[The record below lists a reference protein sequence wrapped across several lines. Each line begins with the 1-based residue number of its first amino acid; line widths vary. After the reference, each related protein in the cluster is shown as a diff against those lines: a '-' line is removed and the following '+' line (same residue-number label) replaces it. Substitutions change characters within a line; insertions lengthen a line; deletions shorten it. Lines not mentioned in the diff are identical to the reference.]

1 MINFIQSLILGLVEG
16 FTEFLP
22 ISSTAH
28 LIIASNLMRLAQ
40 TDYTKTFAI
49 AIQSG
54 AILAVVVLYWK
65 RFLDWQVLKRIIIAF
80 IPTGVLGLLF
90 YKLVKNYLLGNMNV
104 VLWALGLGGIFL
116 IIFEYI
122 FKSKGSHAAALLSEG
137 TSTSFSI
144 SDDIKNINTG
154 SLLGIGLFQAMA
166 MIPGVSRAAA
176 TIIGGMILGIK
187 RATIVE
193 FSFLLAVPTMLAATS
208 LDLYKSYRE
217 FSSAQFSLLAMGFIA
232 SFVMAI
238 LSIRFLLGYI
248 KKHTFTGFGIYR
260 VILVAA
266 ILLFGLIK

>member
-54 AILAVVVLYWK
+54 SILAVVVLYWK

-80 IPTGVLGLLF
+80 IPTGLLGLVF
-90 YKLVKNYLLGNMNV
+90 YKLVKSYLLGNMGV

-122 FKSKGSHAAALLSEG
+122 FKSKGSHASTELSTGAAALFSEG
-137 TSTSFSI
+137 TSTLFSTG
-144 SDDIKNINTG
+144 DDIKSINTG

-176 TIIGGMILGIK
+176 TIIGGMI
-187 RATIVE
+187 
-193 FSFLLAVPTMLAATS
+193 
-208 LDLYKSYRE
+208 
-217 FSSAQFSLLAMGFIA
+217 
-232 SFVMAI
+232 
-238 LSIRFLLGYI
+238 
-248 KKHTFTGFGIYR
+248 
-260 VILVAA
+260 
-266 ILLFGLIK
+266 

>member
-1 MINFIQSLILGLVEG
+1 MISLIQSLILGIVEG

-90 YKLVKNYLLGNMNV
+90 YKLVKSYLLGNMNV

-122 FKSKGSHAAALLSEG
+122 FKRRGINAATSFSEG
-137 TSTSFSI
+137 TSADHI
-144 SDDIKNINTG
+144 AGDNIRAIG
-154 SLLGIGLFQAMA
+154 AGALLGIGLFQAIA
-166 MIPGVSRAAA
+166 IIPGVSRAAA

-193 FSFLLAVPTMLAATS
+193 FSFLLAVPTMLAATG
-208 LDLYKSYRE
+208 LDLVKSYRE
-217 FSSAQFSLLAMGFIA
+217 FSLAQFSILAIGFIA
-232 SFVMAI
+232 SFFMAI
-238 LSIRFLLGYI
+238 LSVRFLLGYI
-248 KKHTFTGFGIYR
+248 RKHNFTGFGIYR
-260 VILVAA
+260 IILVAI
-266 ILLFGLIK
+266 ILLLGLIK